1 MALDEPKENDE
12 VFNEKGITFLMNRD
26 LFELAKPINVD
37 YITSR
42 MGNGFKVT
50 SSLEAGSAC
59 GSSCSC

>member
-1 MALDEPKENDE
+1 
-12 VFNEKGITFLMNRD
+12 MNRD
-26 LFELAKPINVD
+26 LFELAKPISVD

-42 MGNGFKVT
+42 MGNGFKVA

>member
-26 LFELAKPINVD
+26 LFELAKPISVD

-42 MGNGFKVT
+42 MGNGFKVA